1 MAELTLKSHRFRAER
16 EADWA
21 RLERLMDRAETRGA
35 KALSDADLLAVPV
48 LYRATLSSLSVAR
61 ATSLDQGVIDY
72 LESLTTRAYFF
83 VYGARSTLLERIARF
98 FARDWPNA
106 VRGLWRE
113 TVVSAGI
120 GIVGALV
127 AAFLVLRDP
136 DWFYAFISRELAS
149 GRDPAASTEFL
160 RKGLY
165 DKPNA
170 GDDLASF
177 AAFLF
182 THNAQIALLAF
193 AVGFAFCAPTVLILA
208 ANGCMLGAVL
218 ALYFSRGLGWQE
230 GGWLMIHGVTEL
242 FAITLA
248 GAAGLKIGWT
258 LAFPGERARVEA
270 AAAAGRA
277 AGVVA
282 AGVVVMLFVAGI
294 LEGFGRQLITDDLTR
309 YAIAAGSAL
318 VWGLYFYR
326 PGRVA
331 PPRGGMS

>member
-1 MAELTLKSHRFRAER
+1 MAELKLKSHRFRAER

-98 FARDWPNA
+98 FAQDWPNA
-106 VRGLWRE
+106 VRSLWRE
-113 TVVSAGI
+113 TAVSAGI
-120 GIVGALV
+120 GVVGALV

-136 DWFYAFISRELAS
+136 DWYYAFLSRELAS
-149 GRDPAASTEFL
+149 GRDPTASTEFL

-165 DKPNA
+165 EKPNA
-170 GDDLASF
+170 SDDLASF

-193 AVGFAFCAPTVLILA
+193 VVGFAFCAPTVLILA

-218 ALYFSRGLGWQE
+218 ALYISRGLGWQE

-258 LAFPGERARVEA
+258 LAFPGERSRVEA
-270 AAAAGRA
+270 AGAAGRTA
-277 AGVVA
+277 AVVA
-282 AGVVVMLFVAGI
+282 AGVVVMLFVAGL
-294 LEGFGRQLITDDLTR
+294 LEGFGRQLITDDLAR
-309 YAIAAGSAL
+309 YAIASASAL
-318 VWGLYFYR
+318 VWGLFFYLPR
-326 PGRVA
+326 RAA
-331 PPRGGMS
+331 PPAGGRP